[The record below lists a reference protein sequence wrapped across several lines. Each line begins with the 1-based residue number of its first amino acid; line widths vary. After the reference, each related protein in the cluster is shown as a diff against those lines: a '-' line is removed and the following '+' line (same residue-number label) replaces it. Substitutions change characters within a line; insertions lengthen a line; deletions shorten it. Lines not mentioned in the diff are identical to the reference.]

1 MNKAFDYNGTLVSTS
16 RPVKQLKKVRYDVTI
31 DSRDRDPTKFIK
43 VVGGPSS
50 SDPGDYTVYL
60 PRVYE
65 NVCCI
70 RLKSAIIQT
79 PETGLTSGDLYF
91 LMNIEGLNKI
101 DETAASA
108 DRSGNIN
115 SAFAKIP
122 IDGGSIAGATITA
135 ASSASSGSVYEITY
149 TTSVVH
155 GFSVGQLVT
164 VTGLAPSGYNVA
176 NATIA
181 SVPSTTTFT
190 VLVAANPGANSD
202 SDGIASIVVP
212 VYYND
217 SSQEENIHYYSPPI
231 GRLDRM
237 HITLRTHKPFSQIT
251 STSPNFAPLTFGTS
265 ENTFRFEIICLE
277 NGFDEWSTTETRI
290 GSREMTGFY

>member
-1 MNKAFDYNGTLVSTS
+1 MNRAFDYNGTLVSTS
-16 RPVKQLKKVRYDVTI
+16 QPVKQLKKVRYDLTI

-43 VVGGPSS
+43 VVGGPTS

-79 PETGLTSGDLYF
+79 PEVGLTAGDLYF

-115 SAFAKIP
+115 STFAKIP
-122 IDGGSIAGATITA
+122 IDGGVVAGATITA
-135 ASSASSGSVYEITY
+135 ASKTGSGPYVITY

-164 VTGLAPSGYNVA
+164 VTGLSPSGYNVA
-176 NATIA
+176 NTPIS

-190 VLVAANPGANSD
+190 VSVASDPGANVD
-202 SDGIASIVVP
+202 ADGTASIVVP
-212 VYYND
+212 IYYSD
-217 SSQEENIHYYSPPI
+217 SSQEENVHYYNPPI

-237 HITLRTHKPFSQIT
+237 HITLRTHKPFGQIT
-251 STSPNFAPLTFGTS
+251 STSPNFAPLTFGS
-265 ENTFRFEIICLE
+265 SDNTFRFEIVCLE
-277 NGFDEWSTTETRI
+277 NGFDEFSTTETRI
-290 GSREMTGFY
+290 GSRANIGFY

>member
-1 MNKAFDYNGTLVSTS
+1 MNRAFDYNGTLVSTS

-31 DSRDRDPTKFIK
+31 DSRDRDPTKFVK
-43 VVGGPSS
+43 VVGGPTS

-70 RLKSAIIQT
+70 RLKSAIIQI
-79 PETGLTSGDLYF
+79 PEVGLSAGDLYF

-108 DRSGNIN
+108 DRSGNVN
-115 SAFAKIP
+115 STFAKIP
-122 IDGGSIAGATITA
+122 IDGGVVAGATITA
-135 ASSASSGSVYEITY
+135 ITSTGAGPYIITY
-149 TTSVVH
+149 TTAVVH
-155 GFSVGQLVT
+155 GFTVGQTVT

-176 NATIA
+176 NATITG
-181 SVPSTTTFT
+181 VPSTTTFT
-190 VLVAANPGANSD
+190 VSVASNPGAASD
-202 SDGIASIVVP
+202 QTGTASIVVP

-237 HITLRTHKPFSQIT
+237 HVTLRTHKPFSQIT
-251 STSPNFAPLTFGTS
+251 STSPNFTPLTFGTS